1 MLKRI
6 IASFV
11 SLIAIG
17 ATVALAKAPSAEGKP
32 SPTTTTTTTIIISSN
47 PPSFFLTQS
56 TVPPTALQGEWWE
69 LARQVGWA
77 EKDLPTLD
85 FVIYRESR
93 GDNTA
98 WNKQDPWGGSRCI
111 LQING
116 SWTKWLRTQGVL
128 QRASDLFDPT
138 VCLTAGLTIHRYG
151 MDRYGW
157 GWNPWAIPAP

>member
-6 IASFV
+6 IASFI
-11 SLIAIG
+11 SLIALG
-17 ATVALAKAPSAEGKP
+17 ATVAVAEAPSAEGTP
-32 SPTTTTTTTIIISSN
+32 SSTVQIRNVREAT
-47 PPSFFLTQS
+47 PP
-56 TVPPTALQGEWWE
+56 VPPTALQGQWWG

-77 EKDLPTLD
+77 EKDLPILD
-85 FVIYRESR
+85 FVINRESR

-98 WNKQDPWGGSRCI
+98 WNKQDPFGGSRCI

-116 SWTKWLRTQGVL
+116 SWTKWLRAQDIL
-128 QRASDLFDPT
+128 QRPADLFNPT
-138 VCLTAGLTIHRYG
+138 VCLTAGLAIHQYG

>member
-6 IASFV
+6 ITSFI
-11 SLIAIG
+11 SLIALG
-17 ATVALAKAPSAEGKP
+17 ATVAVAEQPSAEGTP
-32 SPTTTTTTTIIISSN
+32 SSTVNIRNVREAT
-47 PPSFFLTQS
+47 PP
-56 TVPPTALQGEWWE
+56 VPPTALQGQWWG

-77 EKDLPTLD
+77 EKDLPILD
-85 FVIYRESR
+85 FVINRESR

-98 WNKQDPWGGSRCI
+98 WNKQDPFGGSRCI

-116 SWTKWLRTQGVL
+116 SWTKWLRAKDIL
-128 QRASDLFDPT
+128 QRPADLFNPT
-138 VCLTAGLTIHRYG
+138 VCLTAGLAIHQYG

>member
-11 SLIAIG
+11 SLIALG
-17 ATVALAKAPSAEGKP
+17 ATVAVAEQPSAKGTP
-32 SPTTTTTTTIIISSN
+32 SSTVNIRNVREAT
-47 PPSFFLTQS
+47 PP
-56 TVPPTALQGEWWE
+56 VPPTALQGQWWG

-77 EKDLPTLD
+77 EKDLPILD
-85 FVIYRESR
+85 FVINRESR
-93 GDNTA
+93 GDNKS
-98 WNKQDPWGGSRCI
+98 WNKQDPFGGSRCI

-116 SWTKWLRTQGVL
+116 SWTKWLREKDIL
-128 QRASDLFDPT
+128 QRPSDLFNPT
-138 VCLTAGLTIHRYG
+138 ICLTAGLAIHQYG

>member
-6 IASFV
+6 ITSFI
-11 SLIAIG
+11 SLIALG
-17 ATVALAKAPSAEGKP
+17 ATVAVAEQPSAEGTP
-32 SPTTTTTTTIIISSN
+32 SSTVNIRNVREAT
-47 PPSFFLTQS
+47 PP
-56 TVPPTALQGEWWE
+56 VPPTALQGQWWG

-77 EKDLPTLD
+77 EKDLPILD
-85 FVIYRESR
+85 FVINRESR

-98 WNKQDPWGGSRCI
+98 WNKQDPFGGSRCI

-116 SWTKWLRTQGVL
+116 SWTKWLRAQDIL
-128 QRASDLFDPT
+128 QRPSDLFNPT
-138 VCLTAGLTIHRYG
+138 VCLTAGLAIHQYG

>member
-6 IASFV
+6 IASFI
-11 SLIAIG
+11 SLIALG
-17 ATVALAKAPSAEGKP
+17 ATVAVAEQPSAEGTP
-32 SPTTTTTTTIIISSN
+32 SSTVQIRNVREAT
-47 PPSFFLTQS
+47 PP
-56 TVPPTALQGEWWE
+56 VPPTALQGQWWG

-77 EKDLPTLD
+77 EKDLPILD
-85 FVIYRESR
+85 FVINRESR

-98 WNKQDPWGGSRCI
+98 WNKQDPFGGSRCI

-116 SWTKWLRTQGVL
+116 SWTKWLRAKDIL
-128 QRASDLFDPT
+128 QRPADLFNPT
-138 VCLTAGLTIHRYG
+138 VCLTAGLAIHQYG

>member
-1 MLKRI
+1 MKRI
-6 IASFV
+6 ITSFI
-11 SLIAIG
+11 SLIALG
-17 ATVALAKAPSAEGKP
+17 ATVAVAEQPSAEGTP
-32 SPTTTTTTTIIISSN
+32 SSTVNIRNVREAT
-47 PPSFFLTQS
+47 PP
-56 TVPPTALQGEWWE
+56 VPPTALQGQWWG

-77 EKDLPTLD
+77 EKDLPILD
-85 FVIYRESR
+85 FVINRESR

-116 SWTKWLRTQGVL
+116 SWTKWLRAQDIL
-128 QRASDLFDPT
+128 QRPADLFNPT
-138 VCLTAGLTIHRYG
+138 VCLTAGLAIHQYG

>member
-1 MLKRI
+1 LKRI
-6 IASFV
+6 ITSFI
-11 SLIAIG
+11 SLIALG
-17 ATVALAKAPSAEGKP
+17 ATVAVAEQPSAEGTP
-32 SPTTTTTTTIIISSN
+32 SSTVNIRNVREAT
-47 PPSFFLTQS
+47 PP
-56 TVPPTALQGEWWE
+56 VPPTALQGQWWG

-77 EKDLPTLD
+77 EKDLPILD
-85 FVIYRESR
+85 FVINRESR

-116 SWTKWLRTQGVL
+116 SWTKWLRAQDIL
-128 QRASDLFDPT
+128 QRPADLFNPT
-138 VCLTAGLTIHRYG
+138 VCLTAGLAIHQYG

>member
-6 IASFV
+6 ITSFI
-11 SLIAIG
+11 SLIALG
-17 ATVALAKAPSAEGKP
+17 ATVAVAEQPSAEGTP
-32 SPTTTTTTTIIISSN
+32 SSTVNIRNVREAT
-47 PPSFFLTQS
+47 PP
-56 TVPPTALQGEWWE
+56 VPPTALQGQWWG

-77 EKDLPTLD
+77 EKDLPILD
-85 FVIYRESR
+85 FVINRESR

-116 SWTKWLRTQGVL
+116 SWTKWLRAQDIL
-128 QRASDLFDPT
+128 QRPADLFNPT
-138 VCLTAGLTIHRYG
+138 VCLTAGLAIHQYG

>member
-6 IASFV
+6 ITSFI
-11 SLIAIG
+11 SLIALG
-17 ATVALAKAPSAEGKP
+17 ATVAVAEQPSAEGTP
-32 SPTTTTTTTIIISSN
+32 SSTVNIRNVREAT
-47 PPSFFLTQS
+47 PP
-56 TVPPTALQGEWWE
+56 VPPTALQGQWWG

-77 EKDLPTLD
+77 EKDLPILD
-85 FVIYRESR
+85 FVINRESR

-98 WNKQDPWGGSRCI
+98 WNKQDPFGGSRCI

-116 SWTKWLRTQGVL
+116 SWTKWLRAQDIL
-128 QRASDLFDPT
+128 QRPADLFNPT
-138 VCLTAGLTIHRYG
+138 VCLTAGLAIHQYG

>member
-6 IASFV
+6 ITSFI
-11 SLIAIG
+11 SLIALG
-17 ATVALAKAPSAEGKP
+17 ATVAVAEAPSAEGTP
-32 SPTTTTTTTIIISSN
+32 SSTVNIRNVREAT
-47 PPSFFLTQS
+47 PP
-56 TVPPTALQGEWWE
+56 TVPPTALQGKWWG

-77 EKDLPTLD
+77 EKDLPILD
-85 FVIYRESR
+85 FVINRESR

-98 WNKQDPWGGSRCI
+98 WNKQDPFGGSRCL

-116 SWTKWLRTQGVL
+116 SWTKWLRAQDIL
-128 QRASDLFDPT
+128 QRPADLFNPT
-138 VCLTAGLTIHRYG
+138 VCLTAGLAIHQYG

>member
-6 IASFV
+6 IASFI
-11 SLIAIG
+11 SLIALG
-17 ATVALAKAPSAEGKP
+17 ATVAVAEQPSAEGTP
-32 SPTTTTTTTIIISSN
+32 SSTVNIRNVREAT
-47 PPSFFLTQS
+47 PP
-56 TVPPTALQGEWWE
+56 VPPTALQGQWWG

-77 EKDLPTLD
+77 EKDLPILD
-85 FVIYRESR
+85 FVINRESR

-116 SWTKWLRTQGVL
+116 SWTKWLRAQDIL
-128 QRASDLFDPT
+128 QRPADLFNPT
-138 VCLTAGLTIHRYG
+138 VCLTAGLAIHQYG

>member
-17 ATVALAKAPSAEGKP
+17 ATVAVAEAPSAEGNP
-32 SPTTTTTTTIIISSN
+32 SPTTTTTTNAPNIIEAS
-47 PPSFFLTQS
+47 PQS
-56 TVPPTALQGEWWE
+56 TVPSTALQGEWWE

>member
-1 MLKRI
+1 MRKSLKVVLCSILIML
-6 IASFV
+6 
-11 SLIAIG
+11 LWG
-17 ATVALAKAPSAEGKP
+17 TATSAEEKP
-32 SPTTTTTTTIIISSN
+32 SPTTTTTIIISSN
-47 PPSFFLTQS
+47 PPSFFLTQP

-85 FVIYRESR
+85 FVIHRESR